1 MSANPSTLEARRTG
15 VTPPRHELA
24 GRQIALLTAL
34 AMICFA
40 GNSLLCRLAL
50 RGGAIDASSF
60 TVVRLGSAALML
72 AFLARLGSPG
82 RSHTGSWTS
91 ALALF
96 GYALAFSLAYVQ
108 IGAGLG
114 ALLLFGAVQLTMIG
128 WGLAKGERPRS
139 TEWFGLTLALVGL
152 LLLTNPSVSGSPLGG
167 MALMLLAGV
176 GWGTYS
182 LRGRGATDPLRTTAA
197 NFARTVPLVLAL
209 VAISFLVERPHLSTP
224 GVVAGLVSGAITSG
238 IGYVI
243 WYRALSGLTALQAAT
258 VQLTVPVIAA
268 LGGVAFLGEHITLR
282 LLGAGALV
290 LGGIAVVIFSRS
302 R

>member
-1 MSANPSTLEARRTG
+1 M
-15 VTPPRHELA
+15 TPPRHELA
-24 GRQIALLTAL
+24 GRQIALLTTL

-60 TVVRLGSAALML
+60 TAVRLGSAALMMAL
-72 AFLARLGSPG
+72 LARLGSSA

>member
-1 MSANPSTLEARRTG
+1 M
-15 VTPPRHELA
+15 TPPRHELA
-24 GRQIALLTAL
+24 GRQIALLTTL

-60 TVVRLGSAALML
+60 TAVRLGSAALML
-72 AFLARLGSPG
+72 SLLARLGNPG

-290 LGGIAVVIFSRS
+290 LGGIAMVIFSRS

>member
-1 MSANPSTLEARRTG
+1 MG

-24 GRQIALLTAL
+24 GRQIALLTTL

-60 TVVRLGSAALML
+60 TAVRLGSAALML
-72 AFLARLGSPG
+72 SLLARLGNPG

-282 LLGAGALV
+282 LVGAGALV

>member
-1 MSANPSTLEARRTG
+1 M
-15 VTPPRHELA
+15 
-24 GRQIALLTAL
+24 LTTL

-50 RGGAIDASSF
+50 RGGAIDAPSF
-60 TVVRLGSAALML
+60 TAVRLGSAALMMAVL
-72 AFLARLGSPG
+72 VQLGRQP
-82 RSHTGSWTS
+82 RAKAGSWTS

-96 GYALAFSLAYVQ
+96 GYAIAFSLAYVQ

-128 WGLAKGERPRS
+128 WGLAKGERPGPA
-139 TEWFGLTLALVGL
+139 EWSGLALALVGL

-182 LRGRGATDPLRTTAA
+182 LRGRGTSSPLQTTAS
-197 NFARTVPLVLAL
+197 NFARTVPLVLVL
-209 VAISFLVERPHLSTP
+209 VGISFLVERPHLSTT
-224 GVVAGLVSGAITSG
+224 GVVAAVASGAITSG

-243 WYRALSGLTALQAAT
+243 WYRALAGLSALQAAT
-258 VQLTVPVIAA
+258 VQLTVPVLAA
-268 LGGVAFLGEHITLR
+268 LGGVAFLGERITLR

-290 LGGIAVVIFSRS
+290 LGGIAVVIFSRG

>member
-1 MSANPSTLEARRTG
+1 MSVNPSTLDARRTD
-15 VTPPRHELA
+15 VSRPRHAPAARE
-24 GRQIALLTAL
+24 IALLTTL

-50 RGGAIDASSF
+50 RGGAIDAPSF
-60 TVVRLGSAALML
+60 TAVRLGSAALMM
-72 AFLARLGSPG
+72 AALARLGSRG
-82 RSHTGSWTS
+82 RSHAGSWMS
-91 ALALF
+91 ALVLF
-96 GYALAFSLAYVQ
+96 GYAITFSLAYVQ

-114 ALLLFGAVQLTMIG
+114 ALILFGAVQLTMIA
-128 WGLAKGERPRS
+128 WGLAKGERPGS
-139 TEWFGLTLALVGL
+139 TEWSGLALALVGL

-176 GWGTYS
+176 GWGIYS
-182 LRGRGATDPLRTTAA
+182 LRGRGAADPLGITAS
-197 NFARTVPLVLAL
+197 NFARTVPLVLVL
-209 VAISFLVERPHLSTP
+209 VGVSFLVERPHLSTT
-224 GVVAGLVSGAITSG
+224 GVVTAVVSGAITSG

-268 LGGVAFLGEHITLR
+268 LGGVAFLGERITLR

>member
-1 MSANPSTLEARRTG
+1 MSVNPSALQARNPG
-15 VTPPRHELA
+15 VTPPRHA
-24 GRQIALLTAL
+24 ASGREIALLTTL
-34 AMICFA
+34 AMVCFA

-60 TVVRLGSAALML
+60 TAVRLGSAALMMAVL
-72 AFLARLGSPG
+72 VRLGSKA
-82 RSHTGSWTS
+82 RSDGGSWTS

-96 GYALAFSLAYVQ
+96 GYAIAFSLAYIQ

-114 ALLLFGAVQLTMIG
+114 ALLLFGMVQLTMIG
-128 WGLAKGERPRS
+128 WGLVKGEHPGRS
-139 TEWFGLTLALVGL
+139 EWSGLALALIGL

-182 LRGRGATDPLRTTAA
+182 LRGRRAADPLQTTAS
-197 NFARTVPLVLAL
+197 NFARTVPMVLVL

-224 GVVAGLVSGAITSG
+224 GVVAAVASGAITSG
-238 IGYVI
+238 IGYAI

-268 LGGVAFLGEHITLR
+268 LGGVAFLGERITLR

-290 LGGIAVVIFSRS
+290 LGGIAVVIFSRN

>member
-1 MSANPSTLEARRTG
+1 MSVNPSTAEARGTG
-15 VTPPRHELA
+15 AAPHQEGA
-24 GRQIALLTAL
+24 ARQVGLLTTL

-50 RGGAIDASSF
+50 RGGAIDAPSF
-60 TVVRLGSAALML
+60 TTVRLGSAALVMGIL
-72 AFLARLGSPG
+72 AHLGS
-82 RSHTGSWTS
+82 RDRAHTGSWFS

-96 GYALAFSLAYVQ
+96 GYAIAFSLAYVQ

-114 ALLLFGAVQLTMIG
+114 ALLLFGSVQLTMIG
-128 WGLAKGERPRS
+128 WGLAKGERPGPV
-139 TEWFGLTLALVGL
+139 EWAGLALALVGL

-176 GWGTYS
+176 GWGIYS
-182 LRGRGATDPLRTTAA
+182 LRGRRASDPLRTTAA
-197 NFARTVPLVLAL
+197 NFVRTVPMVLAL
-209 VAISFLVERPHLSTP
+209 VGISFLVERPHLSTI
-224 GVVAGLVSGAITSG
+224 GVVAGVASGAITSG

-243 WYRALSGLTALQAAT
+243 WYRALAGLSALQAAT

-268 LGGVAFLGEHITLR
+268 LGGVAFLGEHVTLR
-282 LLGAGALV
+282 LLGAGTLV